1 MMYLESFRAALT
13 NGWTGGLFRVRD
25 VEKVYLRAKEYLHR
39 LSKKGVVRRVGWAG
53 TTYQKSTGILGIS
66 WPGIESLRS

>member
-1 MMYLESFRAALT
+1 MYLESFRAALT

-25 VEKVYLRAKEYLHR
+25 FEKVYSRAKEYLHR

-53 TTYQKSTGILGIS
+53 TTY
-66 WPGIESLRS
+66 